1 MEAAFVKT
9 FRPLI
14 ALITLVL
21 ALVATPVAAYESKP
35 VAEQGQALTQPKIN
49 INTADAETL
58 ASQLK
63 GIGQSRAEAI
73 VAYRE
78 AHGPF
83 TSVDDLTAVRGIG
96 QRTLEQ
102 NEGLLS
108 VE

>member
-1 MEAAFVKT
+1 M
-9 FRPLI
+9 
-14 ALITLVL
+14 
-21 ALVATPVAAYESKP
+21 AAYESKP

>member
-1 MEAAFVKT
+1 MGTAFVNHFRT
-9 FRPLI
+9 FVT
-14 ALITLVL
+14 LITLL
-21 ALVATPVAAYESKP
+21 FTLVATPVAAYEQKP
-35 VAEQGQALTQPKIN
+35 AAEQAQQTVN

-83 TSVDDLTAVRGIG
+83 TSIEDLAAVRGIG

-102 NEGLLS
+102 NASLLS